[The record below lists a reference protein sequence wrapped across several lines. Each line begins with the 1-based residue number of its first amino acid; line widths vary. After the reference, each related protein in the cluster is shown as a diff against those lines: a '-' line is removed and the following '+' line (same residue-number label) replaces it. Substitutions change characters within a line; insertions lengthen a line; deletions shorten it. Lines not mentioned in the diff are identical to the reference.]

1 MHFRR
6 MVAHLRTKHRV
17 ELDEP
22 HWSASGHG
30 AADDDDLSWVV
41 GGVAVLK
48 ADVAAVAVDGPL
60 KAHRHPV
67 TSPQQSPHRR

>member
-48 ADVAAVAVDGPL
+48 ADVAAVA
-60 KAHRHPV
+60 AA
-67 TSPQQSPHRR
+67 